1 MSGACANDA
10 EEVVPLA
17 FLDGDRFGEGRE
29 VGISGADWVPA
40 GVTLEL
46 DNVIVCQREEDLAS
60 VKNWYICSHS
70 GCVVYIYCT
79 MPCYNVNI
87 HIL

>member
-29 VGISGADWVPA
+29 VGISGADRVPA

-46 DNVIVCQREEDLAS
+46 DNVIICQREEDLAR
-60 VKNWYICSHS
+60 VKNWYVAIVDVLCI
-70 GCVVYIYCT
+70 YILH
-79 MPCYNVNI
+79 NA
-87 HIL
+87 LL